1 MRWNNNAL
9 MLSYVFSI
17 VNDISPSLTLE
28 DDCLRINFILNIF
41 RTLSGTTYPCTVDLS
56 GFKMK
61 VQESQVGG

>member
-9 MLSYVFSI
+9 MLCHVFSI
-17 VNDISPSLTLE
+17 VNDISPSLTLAE
-28 DDCLRINFILNIF
+28 NCLRINFIPNIF

-56 GFKMK
+56 GFRMK

>member
-9 MLSYVFSI
+9 MLNYVFSI
-17 VNDISPSLTLE
+17 VNEQSPSLYGRP
-28 DDCLRINFILNIF
+28 LRINFIPNIF

-56 GFKMK
+56 GFRMK

>member
-9 MLSYVFSI
+9 MLS
-17 VNDISPSLTLE
+17 DE

-56 GFKMK
+56 GFKMR